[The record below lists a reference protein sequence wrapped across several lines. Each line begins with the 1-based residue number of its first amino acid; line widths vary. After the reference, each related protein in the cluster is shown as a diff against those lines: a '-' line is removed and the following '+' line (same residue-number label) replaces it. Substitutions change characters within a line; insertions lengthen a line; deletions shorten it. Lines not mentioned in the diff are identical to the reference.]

1 MSGYMKERVS
11 NATAPGFPES
21 ALSGGNGASKP
32 KEKKQ
37 SDDPFSSLLAGFQ
50 DKTSKSKDAMYQPP
64 AEIRRL
70 GGGRGGGG
78 IDLFEPVSHKLPPV
92 KKSQTLD
99 IPPHQA
105 IAGPSNSRKSA
116 SQPNAEP
123 FLPRP
128 VAAPARPLAPS
139 ASAALASNPIRAPPG
154 TTSKRP
160 LQVCYES
167 LPGQTRIE
175 RHPLIPFSEPKP
187 VHLPPFQPIIWPA
200 GSFKVFLMIDTREG
214 TREGGKRIEFC
225 DKFAREGV
233 RVDRAMLPLGDMIWV
248 ARRVDQRG
256 NKIAG
261 EQDVV
266 LDAIVER
273 KRLDDLIDSIK
284 DGRYVGQKVSSV
296 SFCRLLVKQR
306 EQVLIIRTFLADS
319 FERLGYH

>member
-1 MSGYMKERVS
+1 MSGYMKARVS

-21 ALSGGNGASKP
+21 SLSGNGATKP

-37 SDDPFSSLLAGFQ
+37 PDDPFSSLLAGFQ
-50 DKTSKSKDAMYQPP
+50 DTTSKSKDAMYQPP

-70 GGGRGGGG
+70 GGGRV
-78 IDLFEPVSHKLPPV
+78 DLFEPVNHQLPPV

-105 IAGPSNSRKSA
+105 IAGPSSASNSRKAA
-116 SQPNAEP
+116 SQPIAGSAHSHSQ
-123 FLPRP
+123 PRP
-128 VAAPARPLAPS
+128 PVPAPVRPLASS
-139 ASAALASNPIRAPPG
+139 ASAILASASIRAPPG
-154 TTSKRP
+154 TTHKRP
-160 LQVCYES
+160 LQVCYET
-167 LPGQTRIE
+167 LPGQTAID

-187 VHLPPFQPIIWPA
+187 FHCPSFQPIIWPA

-225 DKFAREGV
+225 EKIAREGV

-248 ARRVDQRG
+248 ARKVDSRG
-256 NKIAG
+256 NKIQG

-273 KRLDDLIDSIK
+273 KRLDDLVDSIK
-284 DGRYVGQKVSSV
+284 DGRYVDQKVSST
-296 SFCRLLVKQR
+296 SSSR
-306 EQVLIIRTFLADS
+306 E
-319 FERLGYH
+319 